1 MEKCLGKRNRKRL
14 LSHINNLLSTAF
26 GIIGDIAS
34 AFTQAWTKAGLGDSV
49 VQSIVDRV
57 DSLIQLI
64 DTVGRDF
71 RLAWNDGT
79 GERIWSNILEYV
91 RNTNN
96 CVATFRR
103 KIKEAWDKNG
113 TGKKIWGDILGIVEN
128 ITGFLKDMA
137 KIRLDWLENLDLSPL
152 LKSVEKLL
160 GAFRRL
166 SKACGEQLKSAYKN
180 VLLPLAKWTIEKAVP
195 GLVDMLGEALD
206 FIGDVVNEIS
216 PSTLKGIAVGIAAV
230 GTAVAVFKTVKQ
242 FQTVLGLFPAH

>member
-1 MEKCLGKRNRKRL
+1 MNMECFICKRNGMWSRSGYWYFNGWYYDGTEYTRNTVFK
-14 LSHINNLLSTAF
+14 
-26 GIIGDIAS
+26 
-34 AFTQAWTKAGLGDSV
+34 GDSDITLTASWYYDEPEPEPEPEPDYPCV
-49 VQSIVDRV
+49 ITGNPACRSCASTSCRDILGSYSMTGDGVSIGSR
-57 DSLIQLI
+57 S
-64 DTVGRDF
+64 GS
-71 RLAWNDGT
+71 W
-79 GERIWSNILEYV
+79 
-91 RNTNN
+91 
-96 CVATFRR
+96 
-103 KIKEAWDKNG
+103 

-216 PSTLKGIAVGIAAV
+216 PSTLNLLVRR
-230 GTAVAVFKTVKQ
+230 KQ
-242 FQTVLGLFPAH
+242 PQYRLKLLYRS